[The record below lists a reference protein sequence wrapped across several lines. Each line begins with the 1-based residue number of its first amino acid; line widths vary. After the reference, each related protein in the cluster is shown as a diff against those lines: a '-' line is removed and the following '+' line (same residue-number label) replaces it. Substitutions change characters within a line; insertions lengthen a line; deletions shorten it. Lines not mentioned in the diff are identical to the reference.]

1 MAPDGLIEGIATVGS
16 GVAGGIA
23 GAVGGLWDAV
33 TGEDYET
40 ARETQ
45 DRISGALTWNP
56 VSDGGKEAVASIG
69 EAMDNPLFNYLG
81 ETGEAWGQNTN
92 DYLMDTPLAAA
103 APAAGILA
111 SMGPDIAAG
120 VATGGAG
127 AAGARVA
134 RLAGSEVFDG
144 VQDVAKTVGNK
155 VDDRKAR
162 KAREE
167 RFAPALLRSI
177 DAEADM
183 PSRSMGSAETELARR
198 NVELAADMPYPITL
212 TQGQATRNAA
222 QMSDEFNL
230 IAQADRNDV
239 APLENLKAQQQRDL
253 HQNLAHVRDTLD
265 RAEPAML
272 SSDEALGRSIKDTL
286 ERRRAERKEKTGAL
300 YQAAEEAGDMDTMIS
315 VSALD
320 DAFGLLEQR
329 RFNRTEPAKMKLLQT
344 LADDIGVSG
353 GRPARIRDVEE
364 FRQQINS
371 VLNDVTNPNHNQ
383 MAGILKQSVD
393 DALDIAPDS
402 AEAYKRARAAYS
414 RDKTAF
420 EGNALISNITGKKG
434 RTKSDALQSDKVY
447 QKLKTGDMSDV
458 TALMREMSKTEG
470 GVNMIHTVGAR
481 LMNDLIEASR
491 KSGVD
496 GDGGFNSARLSREIK
511 KLDQSGRLEAIYGP
525 QRAEALRRVADVG
538 EIVNSMPYGNTA
550 NFPQSG
556 NTMVK
561 QIADIIGRAPIP
573 LLSRGAK
580 MTGNAWEGGVLRQ
593 RQQNAI
599 KKALDVEG
607 LLSYE

>member
-1 MAPDGLIEGIATVGS
+1 M
-16 GVAGGIA
+16 
-23 GAVGGLWDAV
+23 
-33 TGEDYET
+33 
-40 ARETQ
+40 
-45 DRISGALTWNP
+45 
-56 VSDGGKEAVASIG
+56 
-69 EAMDNPLFNYLG
+69 
-81 ETGEAWGQNTN
+81 
-92 DYLMDTPLAAA
+92 
-103 APAAGILA
+103 
-111 SMGPDIAAG
+111 
-120 VATGGAG
+120 
-127 AAGARVA
+127 
-134 RLAGSEVFDG
+134 
-144 VQDVAKTVGNK
+144 
-155 VDDRKAR
+155 
-162 KAREE
+162 
-167 RFAPALLRSI
+167 
-177 DAEADM
+177 
-183 PSRSMGSAETELARR
+183 
-198 NVELAADMPYPITL
+198 
-212 TQGQATRNAA
+212 
-222 QMSDEFNL
+222 
-230 IAQADRNDV
+230 
-239 APLENLKAQQQRDL
+239 
-253 HQNLAHVRDTLD
+253 
-265 RAEPAML
+265 
-272 SSDEALGRSIKDTL
+272 
-286 ERRRAERKEKTGAL
+286 
-300 YQAAEEAGDMDTMIS
+300 
-315 VSALD
+315 
-320 DAFGLLEQR
+320 
-329 RFNRTEPAKMKLLQT
+329 
-344 LADDIGVSG
+344 
-353 GRPARIRDVEE
+353 EE

-538 EIVNSMPYGNTA
+538 EIVNSMPYGYTA

-561 QIADIIGRAPIP
+561 QIADIIGRIPIP
-573 LLSRGAK
+573 GVSAGVK
-580 MTGNAWEGGVLRQ
+580 MGGNAWEGGVLRQ
-593 RQQNAI
+593 RQQDAI

-607 LLSYE
+607 LLAYSDQSRVHL

>member
-1 MAPDGLIEGIATVGS
+1 
-16 GVAGGIA
+16 
-23 GAVGGLWDAV
+23 
-33 TGEDYET
+33 
-40 ARETQ
+40 
-45 DRISGALTWNP
+45 
-56 VSDGGKEAVASIG
+56 
-69 EAMDNPLFNYLG
+69 
-81 ETGEAWGQNTN
+81 
-92 DYLMDTPLAAA
+92 
-103 APAAGILA
+103 
-111 SMGPDIAAG
+111 
-120 VATGGAG
+120 
-127 AAGARVA
+127 
-134 RLAGSEVFDG
+134 
-144 VQDVAKTVGNK
+144 
-155 VDDRKAR
+155 
-162 KAREE
+162 
-167 RFAPALLRSI
+167 
-177 DAEADM
+177 
-183 PSRSMGSAETELARR
+183 
-198 NVELAADMPYPITL
+198 
-212 TQGQATRNAA
+212 
-222 QMSDEFNL
+222 MSDEFNL

-253 HQNLAHVRDTLD
+253 HQNLAYVRDTLD
-265 RAEPAML
+265 RAEPAKL

-300 YQAAEEAGDMDTMIS
+300 YEAAEEAGDMDTMIS

-320 DAFGLLEQR
+320 DAFAKLER
-329 RFNRTEPAKMKLLQT
+329 KRFNRTEPGKMRLLRE

-353 GRPARIRDVEE
+353 GRPARIKDVEE

-371 VLNDVTNPNHNQ
+371 VLNDVTNSNHNK
-383 MAGILKQSVD
+383 MAVILKDAVD

-538 EIVNSMPYGNTA
+538 KIVNSMPYGNTA
-550 NFPQSG
+550 NFSQSG

-561 QIADIIGRAPIP
+561 RIADIIGRVPIP

-593 RQQNAI
+593 RQQDAI

-607 LLSYE
+607 LLAYE